1 MGHSMVGDSPCQHHD
16 CKHGICFTPPGS
28 NGYVCKCAPG
38 YSGNH
43 LSKSITCILSLKLI
57 TKKMYQFENHNIL
70 IPRKEM

>member
-38 YSGNH
+38 YSGNR
-43 LSKSITCILSLKLI
+43 LLESVIFILSLLNWEI
-57 TKKMYQFENHNIL
+57 TKMYQS
-70 IPRKEM
+70 